1 VRDVVVVGDSDY
13 DMEMAERAGAVG
25 ICIARRSP
33 CNKAKKIITSLR
45 QLLDL
50 VVT

>member
-1 VRDVVVVGDSDY
+1 MWWWSATLIKT
-13 DMEMAERAGAVG
+13 METAERAGAVG

-33 CNKAKKIITSLR
+33 CNKAKKIITSLH